1 MLNNKPNIFEFAT
14 KELSQDAIFC
24 YILDCFNSTEKRN
37 IATEFLKLIEF
48 SFIDEIKEIKIKQQE
63 DHSDIKAI
71 VSLNDNTKK
80 IIVIEDKV
88 FSSLHD
94 NQLERYMNAIKKRE
108 GCTDNDIFG
117 VFFKIG
123 KQTIWEKKLCEASKF
138 KNLDYSDF
146 AKYIENVSKNDFLL
160 ESFSEFFKQRV
171 SFYEMID
178 TLDFDNI
185 DGDMFDGILSDR
197 YGQRKFTEWVLR
209 QVFENTDSKY
219 NEKKQY
225 DVNNYGRPCTQYTF
239 IFNINKTSPDKW
251 DLSSDEF
258 PTRDYTCFFRIDKN
272 KNGWYIAIRQ
282 YFHDGADEYESEKS
296 ETKRH
301 TILEKLSIQNDDAPS
316 RKADKEKTLLLFNIK
331 SIDDAK
337 RYIPIFTKAID
348 YLLNVV

>member
-14 KELSQDAIFC
+14 KELSQDAVFC

-37 IATEFLKLIEF
+37 IAIEFLNLIEF
-48 SFIDEIKEIKIKQQE
+48 PFVDEIKEIKIKQQE

-108 GCTDNDIFG
+108 NCTDADIFG

-123 KQTIWEKKLCEASKF
+123 KQTIWEEKLCEASNF
-138 KNLDYSDF
+138 RNLDYIDF
-146 AKYIENVSKNDFLL
+146 AKYIERISKADSLL
-160 ESFSEFFKQRV
+160 EVFSEFFKHRV
-171 SFYEMID
+171 SFCQKID
-178 TLDFDNI
+178 DLDFNNI
-185 DGDMFDGILSDR
+185 DDNTFNNILSDR
-197 YGQRKFTEWVLR
+197 YSQRKFTEWVLH
-209 QVFENTDSKY
+209 QIFENTDSKY

-239 IFNINKTSPDKW
+239 IFNTNKTSPDKW
-251 DLSSDEF
+251 DLSPDEF
-258 PTRDYTCFFRIDKN
+258 PTRDYACFFRIDRN
-272 KNGWYIAIRQ
+272 KKGWYIAIRQ

-301 TILEKLSIQNDDAPS
+301 TILKKLSIQNDDAPN
-316 RKADKEKTLLLFNIK
+316 RKADKEKTLLLFNIA
-331 SIDDAK
+331 SVDDVK